1 MEKRLII
8 FGGIVALSLVGA
20 GTVFAAPK
28 IAHIINATTLV
39 NHLVLDKD
47 TAVIEKDD
55 GYLHQADVKNGNK
68 IDAIGFAEVE
78 GAFGSIK
85 KADYGTHTWNGM
97 IYNRSVINGFESL
110 TVTFTGGT
118 LHYVFTDFLMQDMDF
133 DSTDTLASGE
143 KVDVPSGKAY
153 FLIYN
158 ESTTPVTIQTIDI
171 AASCDGSIDSTMIYS
186 DQFFGATGM
195 GGARSL
201 AKKTTTELGFVE
213 IENNPTKDTN
223 NYSRG
228 NHVSSAHDDSWYRW
242 NGRFFSKSD
251 YLGTDFSFGMTI
263 VGNISQIIDEN
274 KFFHYNVWPQF
285 TYDGCTS
292 DIEAYSYIQTYI
304 GNDNYEPLG
313 KDATLHPED
322 PYTKESYAGR
332 FFTDYYNYNGNEDTW
347 EFCDPDTTFIV
358 DGVHTFRQAYEAYD
372 LPFWFIQF
380 DVRLTETRPVCDV
393 SINGFHLFTR
403 NVFYDLEDYDM
414 VNKPSLRLKTLP
426 MHLVNYGVDIEG
438 NPDESYVGSFTYPR
452 LIA

>member
-133 DSTDTLASGE
+133 NSTDTLVSGE

-228 NHVSSAHDDSWYRW
+228 NHVSSSHDDSWYRW

-285 TYDGCTS
+285 GYDGVSS
-292 DIEAYSYIQTYI
+292 DALLNSYIQTYI

-313 KDATLHPED
+313 KDAALHKED
-322 PYTKESYAGR
+322 PYTKESYTGR
-332 FFTDYYNYNGNEDTW
+332 FFTDYGVYDEQW
-347 EFCDPDTTFIV
+347 KFCDPDTTFIE
-358 DGVHTFRQAYEAYD
+358 DGVTTFRQAYEAYD
-372 LPFWFIQF
+372 LPFWFIRF
-380 DVRLTETRPVCDV
+380 DVFFDAEKGVPVCDV
-393 SINGFHLFTR
+393 TINGFKLFSQEI
-403 NVFYDLEDYDM
+403 FDAEDYDAEKKLPLYI
-414 VNKPSLRLKTLP
+414 NTLP
-426 MHLVNYGVDIEG
+426 MHLVNYGVDIEA